1 MIRKDLSG
9 NNNKAYLNLCR
20 LSSEILR
27 YANLGTPRIDFLKM
41 ISRKIIEF
49 TGCFL
54 LEIRV
59 SQGRKAYVFKIE
71 KGDAFSY
78 SFNEFESIRIEQGKY
93 IPCITFLKDK
103 EEFHKDLVFRKL
115 KLNKTN
121 VSEKGTFFIED
132 ISSSI
137 KDIRK
142 IYTGFEVNP
151 ESESCIFIPFPIDKS
166 DVGILSLFSRQKSFF
181 KKKSIRF
188 YEDFAESMGF
198 SISDRRAQSAL
209 RERIKELACLY
220 GIDEIMKKDDINLKN
235 KLMKIVDKIPSAFQ
249 FPENLST
256 RIVIDDYS
264 VKSGEFMESEIKL
277 KSDINI
283 KRQKKGYVEVLY
295 NNKENLEGDFFLD
308 EEKHLLNTISR
319 AIGIELEKKQ
329 AENEKDVLY
338 KQLLHADRLATIGQ
352 LASGVAHEINEPLGN
367 ILGFAQLALKCPYL
381 PEQASQDTK
390 KIINASLHAREIVKK
405 LLIFARQV
413 PVVKKEVNLNQIIED
428 NLFFIESRCSKEG
441 IELSKS
447 LSRNLPDVAVD
458 PSQMGQV
465 IVNLLVNS
473 IQAMPGGGKISIS
486 TRPFKDKVLLSIKDN
501 GTGMSSDIRKQI
513 FVPFFTTKET
523 GQGTG
528 LGLSVVHG
536 IITNHDGI
544 IKVISKIGSGT
555 EFKIFL
561 PKKED

>member
-1 MIRKDLSG
+1 MNNRDLSD
-9 NNNKAYLNLCR
+9 NNNKAYLNLYR

-27 YANLGTPRIDFLKM
+27 YANLGTPRIDFLKV
-41 ISRKIIEF
+41 ISRKIIDF

-59 SQGRKAYVFKIE
+59 SQGKKAYIFKIE
-71 KGDAFSY
+71 KSDSFSF
-78 SFNEFESIRIEQGKY
+78 SFNEFESMRIDSKQY
-93 IPCITFLKDK
+93 FPCITFLKDK
-103 EEFHKDLVFRKL
+103 EEFYKDLVLRKL
-115 KLNKTN
+115 KLNRKN
-121 VSEKGTFFIED
+121 ISEKGTFFIED
-132 ISSSI
+132 ISSCI

-142 IYTGFEVNP
+142 TYSGFEVNQD
-151 ESESCIFIPFPIDKS
+151 SESCIFIPFLIDKR
-166 DVGILSLFSRQKSFF
+166 DVGILSLFSRQKDFF
-181 KKKSIRF
+181 RKKSIRF

-220 GIDEIMKKDDINLKN
+220 SIDEIMKKDDMNLRN
-235 KLMKIVDKIPSAFQ
+235 KLVKTVDKISSAFQ
-249 FPENLST
+249 FPENLSA

-264 VKSGEFMESEIKL
+264 VKSREFTESEIKL
-277 KSDINI
+277 RSDISI
-283 KRQKKGYVEVLY
+283 KRQKKGYVEVFY
-295 NNKENLEGDFFLD
+295 NNKENLEGDFFLE

-319 AIGIELEKKQ
+319 AISIEFEKKQ

-338 KQLLHADRLATIGQ
+338 KQLLHADRLATLGQ

-367 ILGFAQLALKCPYL
+367 ILGFAQLAMKCPYL
-381 PEQASQDTK
+381 PEQASQDIK
-390 KIINASLHAREIVKK
+390 KIINSSLHAREIVKK

-413 PVVKKEVNLNQIIED
+413 PIVKKEMNLNQIIED

-441 IELSKS
+441 IKLEKS
-447 LSRNLPDVAVD
+447 LSRNLPDVVVD
-458 PSQMGQV
+458 PSQMSQV

-486 TRPFKDKVLLSIKDN
+486 TRPFKDKVLLSIRDT
-501 GTGMSSDIRKQI
+501 GTGMTSEIQKQI

-536 IITNHDGI
+536 IITNHDGV

-555 EFKIFL
+555 EFKILL